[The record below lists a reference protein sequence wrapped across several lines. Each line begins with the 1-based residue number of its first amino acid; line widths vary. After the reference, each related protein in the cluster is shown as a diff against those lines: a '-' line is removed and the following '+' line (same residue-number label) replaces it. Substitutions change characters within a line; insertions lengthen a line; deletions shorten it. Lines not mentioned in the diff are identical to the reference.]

1 MDFKFSDDQEMIRHT
16 AKRFSEEEILPV
28 SRDLE
33 NPENREL
40 FFDILRKLAELGFM
54 GMNVSEKFGGSNAGV
69 IAFSLAV
76 TEVARSCA
84 SVAVAMS
91 VNNLVAEVLQ
101 LVGNSQHKEK
111 HIPSLCAGKYLSGAF
126 CLSEAGAG
134 SDPSSMET
142 HAEKNDSAWIINGEK
157 MWISNADCA
166 GVFVVWAK
174 TQKNAPKG
182 QGISCFLVEKDNLGV
197 QVGKSEKKMGQI
209 ASSTNT
215 VYFNNCIV
223 KNDALL
229 GQENKGYSIAMK
241 ELVGGRIGIASLA
254 LGIGQA
260 ALEYATKYI
269 TERKQFGEPIANF
282 QGPQFYIA
290 ERFTEMEAAK
300 LLTLKAAWEKENSI
314 DYTKSASMAKFYAT
328 EWANRACYTALQ
340 LMGGIGYTEDSPIEK
355 MSRDARVTTIYE
367 GTSEIQKI
375 IIAKEIIKSLNY

>member
-1 MDFKFSDDQEMIRHT
+1 MNFELSDDHKLIKET
-16 AKRFSEEEILPV
+16 AKRFSQEEIFPFA
-28 SRDLE
+28 RE
-33 NPENREL
+33 IEKPENRTQFYE
-40 FFDILRKLAELGFM
+40 ILKKLSELGFM
-54 GMNVSEKFGGSNAGV
+54 GMNVSDKYGGSNSGV

-76 TEVARSCA
+76 TEIARSCA

-101 LVGNSQHKEK
+101 LVGSDEQKIRHVRL
-111 HIPSLCAGKYLSGAF
+111 LCSGGYPSGAF

-134 SDPSSMET
+134 SDPSGMRT
-142 HAEKNDSAWIINGEK
+142 YAEKHKTGWVINGEK

-166 GVFVVWAK
+166 GIFIVWAK
-174 TQKNAPKG
+174 SKKVAPKG
-182 QGISCFLVEKDNLGV
+182 KGISCFIVEKDNPGV
-197 QVGKSEKKMGQI
+197 KIGKSEKKMGQN

-215 VYFNNCIV
+215 VYFERCHVDNS
-223 KNDALL
+223 DLL
-229 GQENKGYSIAMK
+229 GIENAGYTIAMK

-260 ALEYATKYI
+260 AIEYATKYI
-269 TERKQFGEPIANF
+269 KERKQFGNAIANF

-290 ERFTEMEAAK
+290 ERFTEMEAAR
-300 LLTLKAAWEKENSI
+300 LLTLKAAWDKENNR

-340 LMGGIGYTEDSPIEK
+340 LMGGIGYTEETPIEK

-375 IIAKEIIKSLNY
+375 IIAKEVVNSL

>member
-1 MDFKFSDDQEMIRHT
+1 MNFELSNDQKLIEEM
-16 AKRFSEEEILPV
+16 AKRFSQEEISPLA
-28 SRDLE
+28 RQIE
-33 NPENREL
+33 QPENRAE
-40 FFDILRKLAELGFM
+40 FYEILRKLSDLGFM
-54 GMNVSEKFGGSNAGV
+54 GMNVNEKYGGSNSGV

-76 TEVARSCA
+76 TQIARSCA

-101 LVGNSQHKEK
+101 LVGNDEQKIR
-111 HIPSLCAGKYLSGAF
+111 HIPALCSGRYLSGAF

-134 SDPSSMET
+134 SDPSGMKT
-142 HAEKNDSAWIINGEK
+142 FAEKNKDDWIINGEK

-166 GVFVVWAK
+166 GVFIVWARS
-174 TQKNAPKG
+174 QKNAPKG
-182 QGISCFLVEKDNLGV
+182 KGISCYIVEKDNPGV
-197 QVGKSEKKMGQI
+197 KIGKSERKMGQNG
-209 ASSTNT
+209 SSTNT
-215 VYFNNCIV
+215 VYFEGCRV
-223 KNDALL
+223 KSSELL
-229 GQENKGYSIAMK
+229 GVENSGYSIAMK

-260 ALEYATKYI
+260 AIEYATKYI
-269 TERKQFGEPIANF
+269 KERKQFGKAIADF

-300 LLTLKAAWEKENSI
+300 LLTLKAAWDKENNL

-340 LMGGIGYTEDSPIEK
+340 LLGGIGYTENTPIEK

-375 IIAKEIIKSLNY
+375 IIAKEIINSF